1 MNMSVACSFL
11 LPFHLHMRSFSFSVS
26 LYSDDFLTVIGFQWF
41 FFWENH
47 FLLHFHWECRH
58 SVIVIT
64 EHWIKCAYLVKL
76 KHSFPLSNDNECDW
90 LPNIKP
96 YHLKRMATLGK
107 FHWFLM
113 NWRFF
118 LLAPIFI
125 LPRAH
130 IARKTETE
138 NRALIVKSKIVDKSS
153 NSNTHT
159 PTEFVWFK
167 WVLNL
172 QFAFRSLN
180 V

>member
-1 MNMSVACSFL
+1 MHCNRMNMSVACSFL

-118 LLAPIFI
+118 LLLLLRFSFSPALT
-125 LPRAH
+125 LPAKPRP
-130 IARKTETE
+130 RTE
-138 NRALIVKSKIVDKSS
+138 L
-153 NSNTHT
+153 
-159 PTEFVWFK
+159 
-167 WVLNL
+167 
-172 QFAFRSLN
+172 SL
-180 V
+180 